1 MHGLVGKNELH
12 RDNSESGEDSLLAE
26 AAELRALPT
35 FPQAVRNY
43 TAGLAR
49 FRESLR
55 LFNKLLAQEARF
67 RTVRYLLYLD
77 ADRARFG
84 PDGGASYGRLLE
96 LCTRRQEISPRVL
109 KTMLA
114 LLTLSGF
121 VTIRRGKTDRRL
133 TFYHPTERMMGFA
146 RQRIGNAA
154 DALDLLQ
161 PQLQRARMLQDDPHF
176 VQRTLT
182 AAGREHVTA
191 TPPTD
196 RMPEFIAFFG
206 GREGAAPVVFSI
218 MLADMQQTPTPS
230 RAHIAARF
238 GLSKTQVSNIITEG
252 TALGFFALDTAA
264 VPTPTPHLHESY
276 QRWISIELAY
286 HARHMQPV

>member
-1 MHGLVGKNELH
+1 MHGLARKNEAH
-12 RDNSESGEDSLLAE
+12 RDISKSGEDSLLAE
-26 AAELRALPT
+26 AAELRALPA
-35 FPQAVRNY
+35 FPQAVQNY
-43 TAGLAR
+43 TAGLAG

-55 LFNKLLAQEARF
+55 LFNKLLAQETRF

-77 ADRARFG
+77 ADRERFG
-84 PDGGASYGRLLE
+84 PDGGASYGRLLQ

-121 VTIRRGKTDRRL
+121 VTIRRGETDRRL
-133 TFYHPTERMMGFA
+133 TFYHPTDRMMGFA

-154 DALDLLQ
+154 DTLDLLQ
-161 PQLQRARMLQDDPHF
+161 PQLQRARMLQDDPRF
-176 VQRTLT
+176 VQRTLI
-182 AAGREHVTA
+182 AAGREHITA

-206 GREGAAPVVFSI
+206 GHEGAAPVVFSI
-218 MLADMQQTPTPS
+218 MLGDMQRTPTPS
-230 RAHIAARF
+230 RAQIAARF

-252 TALGFFALDTAA
+252 AALGFFTLDTAG
-264 VPTPTPHLHESY
+264 VPTPTPHLRDSY

-286 HARHMQPV
+286 HARHMQPM